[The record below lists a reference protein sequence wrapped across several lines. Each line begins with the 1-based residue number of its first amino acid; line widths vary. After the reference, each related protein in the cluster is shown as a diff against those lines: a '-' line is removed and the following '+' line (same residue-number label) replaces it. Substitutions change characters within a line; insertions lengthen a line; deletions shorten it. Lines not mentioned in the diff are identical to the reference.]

1 MAQLQIPID
10 DALMAKLKQSAQKAG
25 KTLRAYV
32 VETLKLSLREPRP

>member
-10 DALMAKLKQSAQKAG
+10 DPVMAKLKAAALRAG

-32 VETLKLSLREPRP
+32 AEILKQAVTK